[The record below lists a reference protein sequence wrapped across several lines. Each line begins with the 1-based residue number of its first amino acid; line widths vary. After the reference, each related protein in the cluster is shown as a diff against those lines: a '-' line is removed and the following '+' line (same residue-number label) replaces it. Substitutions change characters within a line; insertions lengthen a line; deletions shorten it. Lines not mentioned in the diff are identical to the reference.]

1 MINLYMRTFIDTSFF
16 TNPVSEYLQWLK
28 CKSLFQFHNWGK
40 HLRIGYLSHVVDCDF
55 GNYNIIGSH
64 CLVTNSKLGCFSYIN
79 SYSYVLWANVGKYCS
94 IGPNVKIAPGKH
106 PSSVFVSTHPVTY
119 NTQGNFIKNFTKE
132 AQFKSYNPVTL
143 GNDVWVGANAVIA
156 DGVTIGNGAIIAA
169 NSVVI
174 KDVGDYEI
182 VGGNPAKFIKKR
194 FRDDQIE
201 YLNNFQWWNKDEQWL
216 EANISKFW
224 NIEEFTDL

>member
-1 MINLYMRTFIDTSFF
+1 MRTFIDTSFF

-143 GNDVWVGANAVIA
+143 GN
-156 DGVTIGNGAIIAA
+156 
-169 NSVVI
+169 
-174 KDVGDYEI
+174 
-182 VGGNPAKFIKKR
+182 PAKFIKKR